1 MFKTILVAVDGS
13 ANSER
18 AVNVA
23 VDLAQCH
30 GAPVI
35 VLHAI
40 PDEPLPKEILKM
52 IAKGEVTESRME
64 ILRDSAEIILQNAHE
79 RFQAAGLTEAKRDF
93 VVGDPASKI
102 LEYAEG
108 SGVDLIVIGH
118 RGLGTQ
124 AGFLGSVARKLVNM
138 TKISCLVVA

>member
-18 AVNVA
+18 AVTVA
-23 VDLAQCH
+23 ADLAQCH
-30 GAPVI
+30 GALVI
-35 VLHAI
+35 VLHVI

-64 ILRDSAEIILQNAHE
+64 ILQDSAEIILQNAEE
-79 RFQAAGLTEAKRDF
+79 RFRAAGFTLAKSDF

-102 LEYAEG
+102 LEYAVNNR
-108 SGVDLIVIGH
+108 VDLIVIGH
-118 RGLGTQ
+118 RGLGTE
-124 AGFLGSVARKLVNM
+124 ASFMGSVARKLVNM